1 MRIAFVSANREVLPD
16 PVVPLGVTY
25 IMASTP
31 AGHDKKLID
40 LCWEADPLEAVKRE
54 LVAFAPD
61 LVAMGMRNIQNSD
74 YSGTRDNLEYYDRVV
89 AAIRAATP
97 APLVLGGGGFSV
109 IPRGLME
116 RLRPDYAIAGEAE
129 LAWRDLLA
137 RLASGERDATG
148 VGGVWWRSDG
158 QVVQNPAQPAFTDLD
173 ALPPPD
179 KSQLDAR
186 YFTEVGTDSIQ
197 TKRGCALRCEY
208 CTYPTIE
215 GRAVRQRDPVRVA
228 DEMVAAKAQKPGLR
242 HFFIVDSNF
251 NIPPRHAKAVCREL
265 IARRFDTP
273 WTCYANPLGFDAEL
287 ADLMARAGCVGME
300 VGSDSGCDDV
310 LERLKKGFK
319 TDKIRAMRHLC
330 AAAGLKDCHTFILG
344 TQGETL
350 ADVRRTLDFLHEL
363 SPYAAILM
371 VWTDDYEA
379 LDPALA
385 ASRRGFRQEVLEVVR
400 AEAKANPRWIVP
412 PLGVNFDPRM
422 FRLLRRRGLTGPL
435 WQHIHLVDRHP
446 RDAARAAG

>member
-74 YSGTRDNLEYYDRVV
+74 YSGTRDNLAYYDRLV
-89 AAIRAATP
+89 AAIREATP

-116 RLRPDYAIAGEAE
+116 RLAPDYAIAGEAE

-137 RLASGERDATG
+137 RLASGQRDATG
-148 VGGVWWRSDG
+148 VGGVWWRNHG
-158 QVVQNPAQPAFTDLD
+158 QVVQNTAQAAFIDLD

-215 GRAVRQRDPVRVA
+215 GRAVRQRDPARVA
-228 DEMVAAKAQKPGLR
+228 DEMVAAKARQPLLR

-265 IARRFDTP
+265 IARGFDTP

-287 ADLMARAGCVGME
+287 AGLMARAGCVGME
-300 VGSDSGCDDV
+300 IGSDSGCDHV

-319 TDKIRAMRHLC
+319 TDKIRAMRELC
-330 AAAGLKDCHTFILG
+330 NAAGLKDCHTFILG

-350 ADVRRTLDFLHEL
+350 ADVRRSLDFLHEL

-379 LDPALA
+379 LDPVLA
-385 ASRRGFRQEVLEVVR
+385 ASRRGFREEVLEVVR
-400 AEAKANPRWIVP
+400 AEARANPRWIVP
-412 PLGVNFDPRM
+412 PLGVNFDPRV
-422 FRLLRRRGLTGPL
+422 FRLLRRRGLSGPL

-446 RDAARAAG
+446 RDAARVAG

>member
-148 VGGVWWRSDG
+148 VGGVWWLRYG